1 MVEATYY
8 PRLAQKGGEASQG
21 HCGVVQVGHFA
32 GQDGADASGGGGGGE
47 LSGVKWAAV
56 SERENGPSKKD
67 VTWAARGE

>member
-1 MVEATYY
+1 MLFAALAEPVVAAREGATKR
-8 PRLAQKGGEASQG
+8 P
-21 HCGVVQVGHFA
+21 
-32 GQDGADASGGGGGGE
+32 GGGGGGE